1 MVERIWTKEVQRAK
15 IGIWKALGVYLQ
27 FYRISSGLEI

>member
-1 MVERIWTKEVQRAK
+1 MVEKIWTKEVLRDK
-15 IGIWKALGVYLQ
+15 IGIWKALGVYLE

>member
-1 MVERIWTKEVQRAK
+1 MDERISEAK
-15 IGIWKALGVYLQ
+15 IGIWKALGVYLE